1 MFCSQFISYTKII
14 LINDTLA
21 SVLGGERKPTK
32 MGKNQKYFRR
42 KKEEEIVG
50 GEKKGKE

>member
-1 MFCSQFISYTKII
+1 MI
-14 LINDTLA
+14 LWHQSL
-21 SVLGGERKPTK
+21 VEREKPTK